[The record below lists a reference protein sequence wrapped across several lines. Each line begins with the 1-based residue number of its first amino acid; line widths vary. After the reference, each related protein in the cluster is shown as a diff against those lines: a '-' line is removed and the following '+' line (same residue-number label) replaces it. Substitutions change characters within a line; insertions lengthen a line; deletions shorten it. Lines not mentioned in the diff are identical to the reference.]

1 MEMKLD
7 QRNYPK
13 AFRKGVGGEQKT
25 IEKNRKIIEN
35 IVCSNPTISTIILKA
50 NGLNGSIKRLS
61 LSSLQARSRH
71 PAC

>member
-35 IVCSNPTISTIILKA
+35 IVCSNPTISTILEA
-50 NGLNGSIKRLS
+50 NGLNGPIKRLS